1 MQMVLK
7 ATSTNPKSTQ
17 RRDWGGKGED
27 FEKAIILEVILGI
40 ILRIIGWPIQE
51 EGIPA
56 KVIKP
61 QDSFQWVLYG
71 LCRPLLWMK

>member
-1 MQMVLK
+1 MQMVPK
-7 ATSTNPKSTQ
+7 ATRANPKSTQ

-27 FEKAIILEVILGI
+27 FEKAIILEAILGI

-56 KVIKP
+56 
-61 QDSFQWVLYG
+61 
-71 LCRPLLWMK
+71 

>member
-1 MQMVLK
+1 MGYEDTKSLIHTCRLVLESRMQMVPK
-7 ATSTNPKSTQ
+7 APSANRKSTQ

-56 KVIKP
+56 
-61 QDSFQWVLYG
+61 
-71 LCRPLLWMK
+71 

>member
-1 MQMVLK
+1 MVKYRHSDTFKHTFRSVLESRMQMVLQ

-17 RRDWGGKGED
+17 RRDWGGKGKD
-27 FEKAIILEVILGI
+27 FEKAIILEAILGI

-56 KVIKP
+56 
-61 QDSFQWVLYG
+61 
-71 LCRPLLWMK
+71 

>member
-56 KVIKP
+56 
-61 QDSFQWVLYG
+61 
-71 LCRPLLWMK
+71 